1 MDRERLLTIEEA
13 ARYLNVSKTSLR
25 RWTNSGNLPCHRV
38 GVRGERRFAVS
49 DLASILVSSAAAATK
64 DTPSPAGGKREDFRD
79 AGTATPGASPM
90 ACIDAAAAAGGSRHV
105 CSHFSSP
112 DEWWRMFRPFVVHHA
127 ARGAPITYLHDATT
141 PERFSELLRAEGF
154 DPVELARRKLL
165 EFVPAPQAYLPDGRF
180 AVEGMLAFVESA
192 ILGHLAR
199 GHRTMLISGEMTW
212 SLRGAPGSDGMNEY
226 EERLNDVMA
235 RYPGV
240 TINCQYDMERLGA
253 RITLESICVHP
264 WVHAPQGLFPGFYR
278 GSAALPGN
286 GFISPA

>member
-1 MDRERLLTIEEA
+1 MDRERLLTIDEA

-25 RWTNSGNLPCHRV
+25 RWTNAGNLPCHRV
-38 GVRGERRFAVS
+38 GVRGERRFAVA
-49 DLASILVSSAAAATK
+49 DLASILVSSAVATREA
-64 DTPSPAGGKREDFRD
+64 PSA
-79 AGTATPGASPM
+79 TTTPGDSPM
-90 ACIDAAAAAGGSRHV
+90 TRIDAAAEAGGSRHV

-112 DEWWRMFRPFVVHHA
+112 GEWWRMFRPFVVHHA
-127 ARGAPITYLHDATT
+127 ARSAPITYLYDSTT
-141 PERFSELLRAEGF
+141 PERFGDLLRAEGF
-154 DPVELARRKLL
+154 DPIDLTRRKLL

-180 AVEGMLAFVESA
+180 SVEGMLAFVESA

-212 SLRGAPGSDGMNEY
+212 SLRGAPGSDGMIDY
-226 EERLNDVMA
+226 EERLNKVMA

-253 RITLESICVHP
+253 RVTLESICVHP

-278 GSAALPGN
+278 GAAALGQAAAIP
-286 GFISPA
+286 

>member
-1 MDRERLLTIEEA
+1 MDHERLLTIEEA

-25 RWTNSGNLPCHRV
+25 RWTNSGHLACHRV

-49 DLASILVSSAAAATK
+49 DLTAFLVSSAVVAIEAPAAAG
-64 DTPSPAGGKREDFRD
+64 DSRDVAD
-79 AGTATPGASPM
+79 AGIATLGDSPM
-90 ACIDAAAAAGGSRHV
+90 TLIDAAAAAGGSRHV

-127 ARGAPITYLHDATT
+127 ERGAPITYLHDTTT
-141 PERFSELLRAEGF
+141 PELFSDLLRAEGF
-154 DPVELARRKLL
+154 DPIELARRGLL
-165 EFVPAPQAYLPDGRF
+165 DFVPAPQTYLPDGRF
-180 AVEGMLAFVESA
+180 SVEGMLAFVESA

-212 SLRGAPGSDGMNEY
+212 SLRGAPGSDGMIAY
-226 EERLNDVMA
+226 EERLNEVMA

-253 RITLESICVHP
+253 RIMLDSICVHP

-278 GSAALPGN
+278 GCPAL
-286 GFISPA
+286 SYRSR

>member
-1 MDRERLLTIEEA
+1 MDRERLLTIDEA

-25 RWTNSGNLPCHRV
+25 RWTNSGHLTCHRV
-38 GVRGERRFAVS
+38 GVRGERRFALG
-49 DLASILVSSAAAATK
+49 DLTSILVSPAAVTK
-64 DTPSPAGGKREDFRD
+64 EPPPVARSGSRDFSD
-79 AGTATPGASPM
+79 AGTEPATSPM
-90 ACIDAAAAAGGSRHV
+90 ALIDAAAAAGGSRHV

-127 ARGAPITYLHDATT
+127 ARGAPITYLHDSTT
-141 PERFSELLRAEGF
+141 PERFGDLLRAEGF
-154 DPVELARRKLL
+154 DPIDLARRKLL
-165 EFVPAPQAYLPDGRF
+165 EFVPAPEAYLPDGRF

-212 SLRGAPGSDGMNEY
+212 SLRRAPGSDGMIAY

-278 GSAALPGN
+278 SSAA
-286 GFISPA
+286 SR